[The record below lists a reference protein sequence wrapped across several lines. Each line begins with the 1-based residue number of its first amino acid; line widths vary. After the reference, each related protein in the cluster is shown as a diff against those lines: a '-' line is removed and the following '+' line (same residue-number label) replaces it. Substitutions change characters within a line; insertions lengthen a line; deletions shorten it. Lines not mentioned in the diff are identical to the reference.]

1 MRSSFVIAAALV
13 AAVAGTDAPPQRLR
27 KRKDAGKKL
36 LWPLMT
42 MGGPNNQ
49 YLQLLESMLLAEA
62 LGRALVAA
70 PFLKWLNARGRDVRA
85 FNETFDAAAVGR
97 FVDVARVADLPRA
110 HALGAVVVHA
120 GRGSAVKQRDLATVC
135 AMARARCAKKPFAR
149 PLVDDSSKR
158 RCAAVPKPDGSYAAC
173 VAERYAHHDVVA
185 ASLWGSI
192 PSLYGSI
199 AAPRTLRAVA
209 ALRRAPRVRAAAA
222 RLRRALFGA
231 ERYVCAHLRRVEDDQ
246 RCKDGGEASS
256 PRVAC
261 FPGTRGYASTA
272 SIAGAIRAV
281 AAAARAPA
289 VYVARAAP
297 RKKSWPGQHKGDSTS
312 LRLECFA
319 RARSRKSAHASRSL
333 REMIAR
339 PKISRNEQKTAE
351 KGAFEV
357 GNFAPFSCPGSSAR
371 RAGTS
376 SSSAA
381 ASSAPRCSSAPS
393 RSASRRA
400 RSRRCFRTRTST
412 STARWP

>member
-1 MRSSFVIAAALV
+1 MRSSFVIAAALA

-27 KRKDAGKKL
+27 KPKDAGKKL

-97 FVDVARVADLPRA
+97 FVAVARVAELPRA

-158 RCAAVPKPDGSYAAC
+158 RCAKVPKPDGSYAAC
-173 VAERYAHHDVVA
+173 VAERYAHHEVVA

-192 PSLYGSI
+192 PSLYGAI

-222 RLRRALFGA
+222 RLRRALFGT

-246 RCKDGGEASS
+246 RCKDGGKASF

-261 FPGTRGYASTA
+261 FPGTSGYASTA

-297 RKKSWPGQHKGDSTS
+297 RKKSWPGQQKGDSTS
-312 LRLECFA
+312 LQLECFA
-319 RARSRKSAHASRSL
+319 RARSRKSAHASRPFQK
-333 REMIAR
+333 MIAR
-339 PKISRNEQKTAE
+339 PKISRNELKPAE

-357 GNFAPFSCPGSSAR
+357 GNFALFCCPVKGLASLLASATPKESSQ
-371 RAGTS
+371 
-376 SSSAA
+376 
-381 ASSAPRCSSAPS
+381 PS
-393 RSASRRA
+393 RCR
-400 RSRRCFRTRTST
+400 RSRRCASPSYLTTKRSRS
-412 STARWP
+412 SSVAPPSPPR

>member
-1 MRSSFVIAAALV
+1 MRSSFVIAAALA
-13 AAVAGTDAPPQRLR
+13 AAVAGTDAPRQRLR
-27 KRKDAGKKL
+27 KPKDAGKKL

-97 FVDVARVADLPRA
+97 FVAVARVADLPRA

-158 RCAAVPKPDGSYAAC
+158 RCAKVPKPDGSYAAC

-192 PSLYGSI
+192 PSLYGAI

-222 RLRRALFGA
+222 RLRRALFGT

-246 RCKDGGEASS
+246 RCKDGGKASF

-297 RKKSWPGQHKGDSTS
+297 RKKSWP
-312 LRLECFA
+312 FA
-319 RARSRKSAHASRSL
+319 REGAALRAALNGTGAYASLDDLGDVGDDYDASL
-333 REMIAR
+333 VEQELCAGAAAFVGTADSSWTGLVAQERFAAGRCGTAFEHLLRTKTPRRRGAR
-339 PKISRNEQKTAE
+339 PADLVA
-351 KGAFEV
+351 GALL
-357 GNFAPFSCPGSSAR
+357 
-371 RAGTS
+371 
-376 SSSAA
+376 
-381 ASSAPRCSSAPS
+381 APS
-393 RSASRRA
+393 LAA
-400 RSRRCFRTRTST
+400 LDC
-412 STARWP
+412 A

>member
-1 MRSSFVIAAALV
+1 MMHRYEIYFVIAAALV

-85 FNETFDAAAVGR
+85 FNDTFDAAAVGR
-97 FVDVARVADLPRA
+97 FVAVARVAELPRA

-135 AMARARCAKKPFAR
+135 AMARARCAKQPFAR
-149 PLVDDSSKR
+149 PLVDDASKR
-158 RCAAVPKPDGSYAAC
+158 RCAKVPKPDGSYAAC

-192 PSLYGSI
+192 PSLYGSL

-222 RLRRALFGA
+222 RLRRALFGT

-246 RCKDGGEASS
+246 RCEDGGKASF

-297 RKKSWPGQHKGDSTS
+297 RKKSWP
-312 LRLECFA
+312 FA
-319 RARSRKSAHASRSL
+319 REGAALRAALNGTTYASLDDLGDVGDDYDASL
-333 REMIAR
+333 VEQELCAGAAAFVGTADSSWTGLVAQERFAAGRCGTAFEHLLRTKKPRRRGAR
-339 PKISRNEQKTAE
+339 PADLVA
-351 KGAFEV
+351 GALL
-357 GNFAPFSCPGSSAR
+357 
-371 RAGTS
+371 
-376 SSSAA
+376 
-381 ASSAPRCSSAPS
+381 APS
-393 RSASRRA
+393 LAA
-400 RSRRCFRTRTST
+400 LDC
-412 STARWP
+412 A

>member
-1 MRSSFVIAAALV
+1 MMHRYEIYFVIAAALV

-85 FNETFDAAAVGR
+85 FNDTFDAAAVGR
-97 FVDVARVADLPRA
+97 FVAVARVAELPRA

-158 RCAAVPKPDGSYAAC
+158 RCAKVPKPDGSYAAC

-192 PSLYGSI
+192 PSLYGSL

-222 RLRRALFGA
+222 RLRRALFGT

-246 RCKDGGEASS
+246 RCEDGGKASF

-297 RKKSWPGQHKGDSTS
+297 RKKSWP
-312 LRLECFA
+312 FA
-319 RARSRKSAHASRSL
+319 REGAALRAALNGTGAYASLDDLGDVGDDYDASL
-333 REMIAR
+333 VEQELCAGAAAFVGTADSSWTGLVAQERFAAGRCGTAFEHLLRTKKPRRRGAR
-339 PKISRNEQKTAE
+339 PADLVA
-351 KGAFEV
+351 GALL
-357 GNFAPFSCPGSSAR
+357 
-371 RAGTS
+371 
-376 SSSAA
+376 
-381 ASSAPRCSSAPS
+381 APS
-393 RSASRRA
+393 LAA
-400 RSRRCFRTRTST
+400 LDC
-412 STARWP
+412 A